1 VDDPAVAAAVAA
13 DGAEEPRTHDMNTNP
28 PAIGRL
34 LTLVAAFGTFCGC
47 AGTGVSRPSATFPN
61 PEAAMLALADVIGTH
76 DEARIDAL
84 FGDGGIE
91 LLESGDEVADREDAM
106 NVKLKIREKLAFE
119 DQDATTKIA
128 VIGNEAW
135 PLPIPLVLEDGA
147 WFFDVQAGKEEIENR
162 RVGRNELSTLR
173 SMHEYVD
180 AQREYHAEGRDGE
193 PQAYAKKVISSQGK
207 HDGLFWPTAENE
219 PESPFGPQIAMAA
232 REGYEKD
239 GAQPIAFH
247 GYYYR
252 TLTAQGARAPG
263 GALSYLDDAG
273 RLTRGFAL
281 LAWPAKYGSSG
292 VMTFTV
298 SARGIVYQKD
308 LGEATETAAARI
320 HAFDPDDSW
329 DPTGG

>member
-1 VDDPAVAAAVAA
+1 M
-13 DGAEEPRTHDMNTNP
+13 TTNP
-28 PAIGRL
+28 SMLGRAL
-34 LTLVAAFGTFCGC
+34 SLGAALSVLAGC
-47 AGTGVSRPSATFPN
+47 AGTGVSRPTATFAS

-91 LLESGDEVADREDAM
+91 LLESGDEIADREDAM

-135 PLPIPLVLEDGA
+135 PMPIPLVLENGA
-147 WFFDVQAGKEEIENR
+147 WLFDVEAGKEEIENR
-162 RVGRNELSTLR
+162 RVGRNELSTIR

-180 AQREYHAEGRDGE
+180 AQREYYGEGRDGQ
-193 PQAYAKKVISSQGK
+193 PPAYAKKVISSEGK

-219 PESPFGPQIAMAA
+219 PESPFGPQIAAAA

-239 GAQPIAFH
+239 AAQPIAFH

-252 TLTAQGARAPG
+252 TLTAQGGKAPG
-263 GALSYLDDAG
+263 GAMNYLDSQG
-273 RLTRGFAL
+273 RLIGGFAL

-298 SARGIVYQKD
+298 NARGIVYQKD
-308 LGEATETAAARI
+308 LGDDTEAAAAKI
-320 HAFDPDDSW
+320 QAFDPDASW